1 MHVAP
6 LLVAC
11 FVGASHDYVECEGEI
26 EKASVATATA
36 SDFRRVGVCLEGS
49 KRAEAL
55 P

>member
-1 MHVAP
+1 MAP

-11 FVGASHDYVECEGEI
+11 VVGASHDSVECEGEI
-26 EKASVATATA
+26 EKASAAA
-36 SDFRRVGVCLEGS
+36 AMSSDFRRVGVCLEGS